1 MLLIKNAM
9 PPSSSSSDS
18 YQKRPKSHLFSTQK
32 LHFEDP
38 KFKNLLKSNHVPFD
52 FCSSFSELLNI
63 RSIVSKQRNS
73 KKSKKCWIQKIFF
86 LMDVTKVKFSFQI
99 EFCKFYGQV
108 LFLFFPEDFL
118 GLENPSIGCQN
129 RALPSCNAAAEMSC
143 DKTSQNFFFGP
154 SKRSAEISI

>member
-86 LMDVTKVKFSFQI
+86 DGCDKSEIFFPDRIL
-99 EFCKFYGQV
+99 QV
-108 LFLFFPEDFL
+108 LWSGPVSFFSR
-118 GLENPSIGCQN
+118 G
-129 RALPSCNAAAEMSC
+129 
-143 DKTSQNFFFGP
+143 FFGLG
-154 SKRSAEISI
+154 KSINRLPKSCPPLMQCSSWDELR

>member
-1 MLLIKNAM
+1 ML
-9 PPSSSSSDS
+9 
-18 YQKRPKSHLFSTQK
+18 
-32 LHFEDP
+32 
-38 KFKNLLKSNHVPFD
+38 
-52 FCSSFSELLNI
+52 
-63 RSIVSKQRNS
+63 NS
-73 KKSKKCWIQKIFF
+73 KDFFDGCDKSEIF
-86 LMDVTKVKFSFQI
+86 FQI

-154 SKRSAEISI
+154 SKRSAEISILREEAFLITFFSSLKMHCSVPLLKPDFLFIHPTIYIEQSSYI

>member
-1 MLLIKNAM
+1 
-9 PPSSSSSDS
+9 
-18 YQKRPKSHLFSTQK
+18 
-32 LHFEDP
+32 
-38 KFKNLLKSNHVPFD
+38 
-52 FCSSFSELLNI
+52 
-63 RSIVSKQRNS
+63 
-73 KKSKKCWIQKIFF
+73 
-86 LMDVTKVKFSFQI
+86 MDVTKVKFSFL

-108 LFLFFPEDFL
+108 LFLSFFFKIFL